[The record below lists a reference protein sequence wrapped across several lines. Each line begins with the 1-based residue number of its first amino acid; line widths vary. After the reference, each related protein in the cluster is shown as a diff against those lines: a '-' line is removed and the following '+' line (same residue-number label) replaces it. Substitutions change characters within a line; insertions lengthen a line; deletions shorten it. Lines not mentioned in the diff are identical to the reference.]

1 MERFTTL
8 TAVAVPLAERNV
20 DTDQILPAR
29 FLKVPR
35 AQGYAEHLFCD
46 RRQDRPDFPLNDERW
61 RDAKI
66 LVADDN
72 FGCGSSRE
80 AAVYA
85 LMDGGFRCVIAPSF
99 GDIFRSNAMKN
110 GLLPVPLP
118 QAEVTR
124 LLDMLSRGNAAEVTV
139 DLEAEQVTFPDGS
152 QVRFAIDPHRRRCL
166 LEGLDDIAFTRRHAE
181 EIERFAASRAVAA
194 PWSLPQ
200 TKTAAS

>member
-1 MERFTTL
+1 MEKFTSL
-8 TAVAVPLAERNV
+8 TAVAAPLAERNV
-20 DTDQILPAR
+20 DTDQIIPAR

-35 AQGYAEHLFCD
+35 AHGYADFLFCD
-46 RRQDRPDFPLNDERW
+46 RRQDRADFALNDQRW
-61 RDAKI
+61 RAAKI

-118 QAEVTR
+118 QDQVTR
-124 LLDMLSRGNAAEVTV
+124 LLDMLGRGNAGEVTV
-139 DLEAEQVTFPDGS
+139 DLAAEQVTFPDGS
-152 QVRFAIDPHRRRCL
+152 QMRFAIDPHRRRCL
-166 LEGLDDIAFTRRHAE
+166 LEGLDDIAFTRRHAN
-181 EIERFAASRAVAA
+181 EIDRFAAARADAA